1 VSSPKI
7 QLYQRCNL
15 SRFSAKDRDA
25 NDTVMKADD
34 ASLQRL
40 MALAQQG
47 DAAAYRTVLVA
58 CQRWLLRYF
67 SGRIV
72 PAQVDDLVQETLAS
86 LHSKRAS
93 YDPSRPFLPWLAA
106 IARYRWVDQLRR
118 TYRQQEDELHEDLV
132 GADEEES
139 IAARIS
145 LDRLLGFLPERQA
158 HVIRLVKI
166 DGHSIAE
173 AALRTG
179 QSEPLVKVNIHRGLK
194 RLAALIESE

>member
-1 VSSPKI
+1 
-7 QLYQRCNL
+7 
-15 SRFSAKDRDA
+15 
-25 NDTVMKADD
+25 MKTDE

-40 MALAQQG
+40 MALAQGG
-47 DAAAYRTVLVA
+47 DAMAYRTVLLA
-58 CQRWLLRYF
+58 CQRWLMRYF

-72 PAQVDDLVQETLAS
+72 PAQVDDLIQETLAS
-86 LHSKRAS
+86 LHAKRAS

-118 TYRQQEDELHEDLV
+118 TYRQQEDELHEELV
-132 GADEEES
+132 GDDEEES

-166 DGHSIAE
+166 DGHSISE

-194 RLAALIESE
+194 KLATLIESE